1 MKKTIAILIGVALIA
16 LLPAC
21 NQTEYDVSSPTD
33 ISSPVESVP
42 SEMSDTS
49 EVISSGESIPEEV
62 SSDESTAEESSAE
75 ESSAEEVSTA
85 VKPQHN
91 YVCNLSD
98 FTYERDKY
106 GDWFILKYNGHDEY
120 VEVPGFIKTEGE
132 DDGGRGKQHV
142 EGIHPDAFAG
152 CDFIKGIKLDIG
164 IRSFGIS
171 ANYSRDEYI
180 PDPDRDIRDGFCSC
194 TSIEELILPERGL
207 RYCGYIC
214 GTNITELIIPE
225 GPLGGPGW
233 GWLSNNKKLKRVVYE
248 GSNFNLDLHEL
259 SGCIALE
266 EVILPSNCEWVP
278 RGAINYDIT
287 TLKELFLP
295 DNYSYTPMFLPKNV
309 VYYVMEGS
317 KAEKTLKE
325 YNADDMFDPVQY
337 KVLRLVVVEEHLDGN
352 N

>member
-1 MKKTIAILIGVALIA
+1 MKKTIAILIGAALIA

-75 ESSAEEVSTA
+75 ESSAEEVSNA

-106 GDWFILKYNGHDEY
+106 GDWFILKYIGHDEY
-120 VEVPGFIKTEGE
+120 VEVPGFIKTEEGSNE
-132 DDGGRGKQHV
+132 HV

-152 CDFIKGIKLDIG
+152 CDFIKGIKLDVG
-164 IRSFGIS
+164 IRSFGRS
-171 ANYSRDEYI
+171 VNYSRDEHN
-180 PDPDRDIRDGFCSC
+180 PDPEGDNRGGFCGC
-194 TSIEELILPERGL
+194 TSIEELFLPEYGL
-207 RYCGYIC
+207 RVCGYIT
-214 GTNITELIIPE
+214 GTNLTELIIPE
-225 GPLGGPGW
+225 GPVCGAGW
-233 GWLSNNKKLKRVVYE
+233 GSFAENKKLKRVVYE
-248 GSNFNLDLHEL
+248 GSSYSLDLYEL
-259 SGCIALE
+259 SGCSALE
-266 EVILPSNCEWVP
+266 EVILPSNCKWVP
-278 RGAINYDIT
+278 RDAIDYDIT

-295 DNYSYTPMFLPKNV
+295 DNYDYTPMFLPKNV

-325 YNADDMFDPVQY
+325 YNADDSNYPVNY
-337 KVLRLVVVEEHLDGN
+337 KVLRLVVVEEHMR
-352 N
+352 

>member
-1 MKKTIAILIGVALIA
+1 MKKAISILIGAALIA
-16 LLPAC
+16 LLPSC
-21 NQTEYDVSSPTD
+21 NQTENDVSSPTD

-49 EVISSGESIPEEV
+49 EVISSG
-62 SSDESTAEESSAE
+62 ESTAEESSAE

-120 VEVPGFIKTEGE
+120 VEVPGFIKTEEWGN
-132 DDGGRGKQHV
+132 QHV
-142 EGIHPDAFAG
+142 GGIHPDAFAG
-152 CDFIKGIKLDIG
+152 CDFIKGIKLDVG
-164 IRSFGIS
+164 ISSFGLS
-171 ANYSRDEYI
+171 VNYSRDEHTN
-180 PDPDRDIRDGFCSC
+180 DPEKDMRDGFCSC
-194 TSIEELILPERGL
+194 TSLEELILPERGL
-207 RYCGYIC
+207 RYCGYIM

-248 GSNFNLDLHEL
+248 GSNFRIDLDEL
-259 SGCIALE
+259 SGCSALE